1 MITFVTSLI
10 SAKAISAVSSCFLPK
25 AADARETQSGLD
37 FWWRHNLCVCVC
49 GMLVCTCVSGL
60 LVGMCACVH
69 VCGVC
74 VCLLVSVEERERVW
88 KDVCMGKMKSWTKC
102 QGYHI
107 VWRRTIS
114 LLVYLH
120 GTANFSNYQMKNN
133 RQSLKKIWWHVI
145 IGMRMFRTTTQ
156 HIHRKTVQCSIISV
170 KNTSHNM
177 IEHDNIVYYIIW

>member
-1 MITFVTSLI
+1 MT
-10 SAKAISAVSSCFLPK
+10 
-25 AADARETQSGLD
+25 TQSV
-37 FWWRHNLCVCVC
+37 CVCVWY
-49 GMLVCTCVSGL
+49 VSMYMREWFI
-60 LVGMCACVH
+60 VGMCVCVH

-156 HIHRKTVQCSIISV
+156 HTHRKTLQCSIISV
-170 KNTSHNM
+170 KKHRITWLNTLIYCVMLYDTMWYSM
-177 IEHDNIVYYIIW
+177 V